1 MAIITLLGTSRRKE
15 KEMANLKQVKY
26 TLENLDA
33 IDGDKSTE
41 YVDKA
46 IESLET
52 AAEAL
57 NTISV
62 RGRTNLD
69 MLLGIMLGIDM
80 ILGNEEEE

>member
-1 MAIITLLGTSRRKE
+1 
-15 KEMANLKQVKY
+15 MANLKQVKY
-26 TLENLDA
+26 TLENLDV

-62 RGRTNLD
+62 RGRTNID

>member
-1 MAIITLLGTSRRKE
+1 
-15 KEMANLKQVKY
+15 MANLKQVKY
-26 TLENLDA
+26 TLEHLDA
-33 IDGDKSTE
+33 IDGDMSSE

-46 IESLET
+46 IEALET
-52 AAEAL
+52 ASEAL

-80 ILGNEEEE
+80 ILGKEEEGDG

>member
-1 MAIITLLGTSRRKE
+1 
-15 KEMANLKQVKY
+15 MANLKQVKY